1 MRTLHDDDD
10 DHVDYDHTQKNKEK
24 KKRRRKCAVYSSENH
39 FGKWQ
44 HVKYGFI

>member
-10 DHVDYDHTQKNKEK
+10 DHVDYDHTKNKE
-24 KKRRRKCAVYSSENH
+24 KKRRRKCALYSSENH